1 MPNFEEIWPSG
12 KNKNKPSERPD
23 PMDYVLEAMKL
34 GIPGERNKDF
44 TTVGKPRVRKFT
56 VFENDFQVS
65 FFIFRSQSISTIIQS
80 NVTRKKLL
88 KIWQIQVLG
97 WKRRNRWLKSLLNR
111 VVSVVRFRISFVQSQ
126 QNFFCDFVLARAS
139 HRASTN
145 LSFLTFSILSDFVNF
160 VQFSNFEFSSWSNF
174 QFNQ

>member
-65 FFIFRSQSISTIIQS
+65 FLFLGHSQS
-80 NVTRKKLL
+80 
-88 KIWQIQVLG
+88 
-97 WKRRNRWLKSLLNR
+97 
-111 VVSVVRFRISFVQSQ
+111 VR
-126 QNFFCDFVLARAS
+126 
-139 HRASTN
+139 
-145 LSFLTFSILSDFVNF
+145 
-160 VQFSNFEFSSWSNF
+160 
-174 QFNQ
+174 